1 MRYTKIISI
10 LLIICFL
17 FSAIVTGYYYQRYQE
32 VKDNAT
38 QNTVAEAFDQLNES
52 ERQYRGLKAQVGS
65 IIDLLSRSQSLYEF
79 IFSPSEINQ
88 QHLENIWSSV
98 AEKQT
103 WYSSITLLDLS
114 GHERLRIDY
123 SADNHLASSAKN
135 LQDLSH
141 HGYVA
146 FAENLSEGEVGV
158 WGIALASARSAAATQ
173 PMLCVITPVTV
184 LGERKGYLVL
194 NVDIWSQ
201 SSRLNHVRDPQLT
214 PELIGDS
221 GFYWSSN
228 DKTKLF
234 GGLLPSNQYENLA
247 LLLPKTWQ
255 QMQTTP
261 SGYVFEN
268 GKVTVYKT
276 LKFASLKPVFLM
288 IQLTDE
294 QLDHRAKRD
303 VNDLIKEAFFVF
315 FVILIFALP
324 MVSMAL
330 HYHHRSIES
339 KLARAALNGMSA
351 VMISDRK
358 HKVMMV
364 NGEFEKITG
373 LTIDEIKGSN
383 ALKLLLS
390 PNGMEFMLEV
400 LEEVSQQHFWEGE
413 VEMVNIQGETLTA
426 IMRIQAIK
434 EATKVSYYITSLV
447 DITQYKVLENR
458 LRELSEKDA
467 LTQLWN
473 RRKFEAELQHHT
485 HLIQRYPESHHV
497 CLVLIDIDYFKRV
510 NDEQG
515 HDEGDRVIIKVGEIL
530 SQTLRTTDFLAR
542 IGGEEFAIIMPH
554 TSVEEAE
561 TVLDRLRVAVEQSL
575 TVTISAG
582 FTDLTAD
589 GKRSYKCA
597 DIALYEAKT
606 LGRNR
611 ISLCKSSDD
620 LA

>member
-1 MRYTKIISI
+1 M
-10 LLIICFL
+10 
-17 FSAIVTGYYYQRYQE
+17 
-32 VKDNAT
+32 
-38 QNTVAEAFDQLNES
+38 
-52 ERQYRGLKAQVGS
+52 
-65 IIDLLSRSQSLYEF
+65 
-79 IFSPSEINQ
+79 
-88 QHLENIWSSV
+88 
-98 AEKQT
+98 
-103 WYSSITLLDLS
+103 
-114 GHERLRIDY
+114 
-123 SADNHLASSAKN
+123 
-135 LQDLSH
+135 
-141 HGYVA
+141 
-146 FAENLSEGEVGV
+146 GV
-158 WGIALASARSAAATQ
+158 WGIALASARGAAAIQ

-234 GGLLPSNQYENLA
+234 GDLLPSNQYENLA

-413 VEMVNIQGETLTA
+413 VEMVNTQGETLTA

-485 HLIQRYPESHHV
+485 LIIQRYPESHHV